1 MLSTRLPDKA
11 YPTPYL
17 LIMAHTLIYIVCIQ
31 QRSSLSLVESKLP
44 LLADKDVSPSAH
56 TELLRS
62 ASCGFASVENEK
74 GDHGKGKFEIG
85 RTQGLHRTCRVAIS
99 EHSCHWHPGTAHAP
113 TSGSTYWNLHF
124 LFSLLNCPSSFWF
137 SCVTGE
143 MRRSMITSSI
153 CSNFTSQDLPGL
165 CFPWLRVYFPFC
177 HFRLSPAL
185 REYSFINCNE
195 ISAG

>member
-62 ASCGFASVENEK
+62 ASCGFASVETEQ

-85 RTQGLHRTCRVAIS
+85 RTQGLHRTCRVANIRAQLPLAPWHCS
-99 EHSCHWHPGTAHAP
+99 CPKLREHLLKFAFPFLP
-113 TSGSTYWNLHF
+113 TKLPLF
-124 LFSLLNCPSSFWF
+124 LLVFLCDWRNEEIHDHLLN
-137 SCVTGE
+137 
-143 MRRSMITSSI
+143 
-153 CSNFTSQDLPGL
+153 LL
-165 CFPWLRVYFPFC
+165 
-177 HFRLSPAL
+177 
-185 REYSFINCNE
+185 
-195 ISAG
+195 

>member
-85 RTQGLHRTCRVAIS
+85 RTQGLHRNVQGCQCQGTVAT
-99 EHSCHWHPGTAHAP
+99 GTLALLMPQPQGAP
-113 TSGSTYWNLHF
+113 TEICIS
-124 LFSLLNCPSSFWF
+124 FSP
-137 SCVTGE
+137 
-143 MRRSMITSSI
+143 
-153 CSNFTSQDLPGL
+153 
-165 CFPWLRVYFPFC
+165 Y
-177 HFRLSPAL
+177 
-185 REYSFINCNE
+185 
-195 ISAG
+195 